1 MQTVQDLHRKIKVI
15 RRLQVRLYS
24 ETVQFKCKEEAKDYT
39 DTKIGADTNTWYHI
53 ALVGRYSAADAN
65 VDMYVWKYNSDG
77 TKTFVQKVTG
87 MPLRNMAASNGNG
100 VSSI

>member
-1 MQTVQDLHRKIKVI
+1 MLSLDVRFDADGAGFTPEDKGDKKVAGAVVFRNGTIQMQRGG
-15 RRLQVRLYS
+15 
-24 ETVQFKCKEEAKDYT
+24 KDYT

-87 MPLRNMAASNGNG
+87 MPL
-100 VSSI
+100 